1 MTKPIEIP
9 NTAPTADALRR
20 LALNEQAKAYV
31 MADPKLAE
39 IARKIAKK
47 YVAGETRAE
56 AIAAGKAV
64 NERGST
70 EPPIFTRCAVAS
82 LVLAHS

>member
-39 IARKIAKK
+39 IARKMAKK
-47 YVAGETRAE
+47 
-56 AIAAGKAV
+56 
-64 NERGST
+64 
-70 EPPIFTRCAVAS
+70 
-82 LVLAHS
+82 